1 MTPAGP
7 HEGPPEA
14 ALEEVAGGLQPAG
27 PGWFIVNV
35 ADALAQHHATA
46 GKYVRFE
53 NGDAAPFEHFGI
65 NIHVL
70 NPGEPNAKYHAENA
84 QEAFLVLEGECT
96 LIVEGE
102 ERTLRKWDFF
112 HAAPMTRHVFVGA
125 GDGPCAILM
134 VGTRMGDD
142 EVLEYPASEL
152 AAKYGAEAPE
162 PTSDAAEAYSDW
174 NREFT
179 PGRLGWPR

>member
-1 MTPAGP
+1 MTDRPS
-7 HEGPPEA
+7 EA
-14 ALEEVAGGLQPAG
+14 PLEETAGALAPGG
-27 PGWFIVNV
+27 PGWFVVNV
-35 ADALAQHHATA
+35 ADALAQHHPTA
-46 GKYVRFE
+46 GKYVPFE
-53 NGDAAPFEHFGI
+53 NRQAAPFDQFGI

-84 QEAFLVLEGECT
+84 QEAFLVLDGECT

-112 HAAPMTRHVFVGA
+112 HCAPMTRHVLVGA

-134 VGTRMGDD
+134 VGTRFDSGD

-162 PTSDAAEAYSDW
+162 PTNDGKEAYSDW
-174 NREFT
+174 SREFT
-179 PGRLGWPR
+179 PGRLGWPVDR